1 MKELDYEIDEE
12 IEGNKDELIKIIVGV
27 LDKGANYSI
36 KSMSVN
42 EHLQDLLLD
51 VKKVITDSEFKQIL
65 KTAINSSLKDGQEL
79 KSNNGGIKQIESML
93 NLAFKGGL
101 PELINLGIEI
111 VTAGKKYG
119 NIFSNYIED
128 FVNKLKNYAISMEF
142 KNKVYSGLDKCL
154 NKVEK
159 FKNMCTLW
167 YNAYNQL
174 NIEDIQLIAGNLK
187 DMKNKVKF
195 NNECLNENEV
205 IQNITEL
212 ITKKKDRLSN
222 SRMDIYE
229 NLQEI

>member
-1 MKELDYEIDEE
+1 MKEKDYEIDEE
-12 IEGNKDELIKIIVGV
+12 IESNKDELIKIIISV

-42 EHLQDLLLD
+42 EHIQELLLN
-51 VKKVITDSEFKQIL
+51 VKKVFTDLEFKKIL
-65 KTAINSSLKDGQEL
+65 KTAVNSSLKDGQEL
-79 KSNNGGIKQIESML
+79 KGNNLELKRIDSML
-93 NLAFKGGL
+93 KLAFKGGL

-111 VTAGKKYG
+111 VTATKKYG

-128 FVNKLKNYAISMEF
+128 FVNKLKNFALSVEF
-142 KNKVYSGLDKCL
+142 KNKVQNGLDKCL

-167 YNAYNQL
+167 YDAYNQL

-195 NNECLNENEV
+195 DSECLNENEV

-212 ITKKKDRLSN
+212 VTRKKDRLSN
-222 SRMDIYE
+222 ARMDIYE